1 MDHFPMLCRILKYV
15 SFSGPFPWHSNKCA
29 VHRLTTKVYTK
40 PCISISTP
48 RREPTRYWFAN
59 IVQWPWVVVGQPA
72 SQPHLKFSKKCSFHP
87 EILLSRRWQTCWLND
102 LGSRFDPPYD
112 PIRSD
117 RIKFGYL
124 ITFIFH
130 QQKGDW
136 WSLVSS
142 TYFRFFTLSKNLQWE
157 SVGNFFQKN
166 ICRERCLSRTR
177 GCWRGSSPAPTTR
190 LRSSTGEMYQLLQ
203 QERQLEAQTRWEL
216 LKCAF

>member
-1 MDHFPMLCRILKYV
+1 MCYTSLISTWATVIFKQFLTMDHFPMLCRILKYV

-59 IVQWPWVVVGQPA
+59 IVQWLWVVVGQPA

-87 EILLSRRWQTCWLND
+87 EILLSRCWQTCWLND

-124 ITFIFH
+124 ITFRFH
-130 QQKGDW
+130 QQ
-136 WSLVSS
+136 
-142 TYFRFFTLSKNLQWE
+142 
-157 SVGNFFQKN
+157 
-166 ICRERCLSRTR
+166 
-177 GCWRGSSPAPTTR
+177 
-190 LRSSTGEMYQLLQ
+190 
-203 QERQLEAQTRWEL
+203 RQLVVFGQFYIFQIIHSE
-216 LKCAF
+216 